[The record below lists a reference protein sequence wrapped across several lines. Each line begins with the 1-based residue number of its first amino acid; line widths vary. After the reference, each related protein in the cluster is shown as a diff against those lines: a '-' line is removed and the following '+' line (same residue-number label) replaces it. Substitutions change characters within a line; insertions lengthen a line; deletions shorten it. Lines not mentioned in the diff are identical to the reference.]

1 MRCDAYLLLPSRR
14 VRTLVALTIVVCL
27 PGCDKL
33 LGIGDPKPGD
43 RPDGAGSGGDDGP
56 VIDSSPPCV
65 TAAMFGPEQSFSIG
79 APGTAIAFAQLDR
92 VIGRDLAIAV
102 GDGVQLMLG
111 DNAGSFA
118 PGTKIPAPAA
128 MQVDRLVI
136 DDFDN
141 DGDSDLVVW
150 DEAGTGIAEIRQDRT
165 TNPSTYLA
173 PQPLTGPFTG
183 LQAVVAGYLD
193 GAVLVADLLVKES
206 GAARVYTSSLNTLGT
221 FIPYASTVPGIVGND
236 TLAAVEDLNGT
247 GNEDAVFVSAAGDV
261 KILFDAPT
269 FGTTKPIASGVRE
282 RWVGIGKLDED
293 ASFDLVVGNGDG
305 GVIYRG
311 DGAGAFTQVPGTI
324 ASVTG
329 PSIQVIDVNK
339 DGKDDLVLANRIVYQ
354 CAPATSG
361 GPGVF
366 SQFDPIEGGAPALFV
381 DINND
386 GKPDLLRIVG
396 TELRVRVQQ

>member
-1 MRCDAYLLLPSRR
+1 MRCEAYLLLPSRR

-43 RPDGAGSGGDDGP
+43 RPDGAGSGDDGP
-56 VIDSSPPCV
+56 VVDSSPPCV
-65 TAAMFGPEQSFSIG
+65 TAATFGTEQSFSIG
-79 APGTAIAFAQLDR
+79 AAGTALAVARLDR
-92 VIGRDLAIAV
+92 VIGLDIAIAV

-118 PGTKIPAPAA
+118 MGTKIPAPTGL
-128 MQVDRLVI
+128 QVDRLVI

-141 DGDSDLVVW
+141 DADADLVVW
-150 DEAGTGIAEIRQDRT
+150 DEAGTEIAEIRQAT
-165 TNPSTYLA
+165 TATTSTYLT

-193 GAVLVADLLVKES
+193 GAVLVSDLLVKDS
-206 GAARVYTSSLNTLGT
+206 GVARVYTSSLGTPGT
-221 FIPYASTVPGIVGND
+221 FIRDANSVPGIVGND

-247 GNEDAVFVSAAGDV
+247 GNDDAVFVSAAGDV
-261 KILFDAPT
+261 KIVFDAPG
-269 FGTTKPIASGVRE
+269 FATTKTVASGVRE

-293 ASFDLVVGNGDG
+293 ASLDLIVGNSDG
-305 GVIYRG
+305 GMIYRG

-324 ASVTG
+324 ASATG
-329 PSIQVIDVNK
+329 ASIQVIDVNK

-366 SQFDPIEGGAPALFV
+366 SQFEPLEGGAPALFA

>member
-1 MRCDAYLLLPSRR
+1 MRREAYLLLPSRR

-43 RPDGAGSGGDDGP
+43 RPDGAGGDDGGP
-56 VIDSSPPCV
+56 TIDSSPPCV
-65 TAAMFGPEQSFSIG
+65 TAATFLPEQSFAIG
-79 APGTAIAFAQLDR
+79 ATGTALAIAQLDR
-92 VIGRDLAIAV
+92 VIGRDVAIAV

-111 DNAGSFA
+111 DNAGSF
-118 PGTKIPAPAA
+118 GSGMKIPAPTGI
-128 MQVDRLVI
+128 QVDRLVI

-150 DEAGTGIAEIRQDRT
+150 GDAGTGIAEIRQDRT
-165 TNPSTYLA
+165 TNPPTYLT

-193 GAVLVADLLVKES
+193 GAVLVADLLVKDS
-206 GAARVYTSSLNTLGT
+206 GGARVYTSSLGTLGT
-221 FIPYASTVPGIVGND
+221 FIPYSSTVPGIVGND
-236 TLAAVEDLNGT
+236 TLAAVEDLNGA
-247 GNEDAVFVSAAGDV
+247 GNDDAVFVSAAGEV
-261 KILFDAPT
+261 KIVLDAPT
-269 FGTTKPIASGVRE
+269 FGTTKTVGSGVRE
-282 RWVGIGKLDED
+282 RWVGIGNLDGD
-293 ASFDLVVGNGDG
+293 TSLDLIVGTGEG

-311 DGAGAFTQVPGTI
+311 DGAGTFTQVPGTI

-329 PSIQVIDVNK
+329 ASIQVIDVNG
-339 DGKDDLVLANRIVYQ
+339 DGKADLVLPNRLVYQ
-354 CAPATSG
+354 CAPATTG

-366 SQFDPIEGGAPALFV
+366 SQFDPLEGGGPALFADV
-381 DINND
+381 TGD